1 MPVSEVKVTDTAR
14 YQKFVAQKW
23 GGSIVYLG
31 MKEGQAFGRDRR
43 IEFYRFTTPHEDRVI
58 AVWPEGSGFS
68 STSCLVQAIPQQ
80 RDSYLA
86 HALHL
91 VGITSTTLPKTINPI
106 PLREYRR

>member
-1 MPVSEVKVTDTAR
+1 MADTGR

-31 MKEGQAFGRDRR
+31 MKEEQIFGRDRR
-43 IEFYRFTTPHEDRVI
+43 VEFYRFTLPDEDRVI

-68 STSCLVQAIPQQ
+68 STSCLVQAISQQ

-86 HALHL
+86 HARHL
-91 VGITSTTLPKTINPI
+91 VDMTSNTLPETINPI
-106 PLREYRR
+106 PLKGWVK